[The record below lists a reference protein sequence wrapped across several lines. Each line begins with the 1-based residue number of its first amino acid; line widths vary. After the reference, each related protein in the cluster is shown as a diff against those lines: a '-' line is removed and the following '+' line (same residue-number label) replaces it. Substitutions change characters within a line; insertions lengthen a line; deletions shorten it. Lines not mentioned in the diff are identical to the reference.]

1 MIGEYIINLIPN
13 FKKNI
18 RRSSDKIG
26 EKEKGKIMM
35 KNRKN

>member
-26 EKEKGKIMM
+26 EGKGQ
-35 KNRKN
+35 RKNNDEK